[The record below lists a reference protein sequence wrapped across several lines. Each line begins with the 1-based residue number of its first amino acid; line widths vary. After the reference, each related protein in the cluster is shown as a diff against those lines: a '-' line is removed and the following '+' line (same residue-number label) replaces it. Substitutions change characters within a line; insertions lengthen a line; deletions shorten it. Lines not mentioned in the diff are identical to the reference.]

1 MQNFETF
8 LERVKEQHPDEFQEL
23 NDILS
28 RYQTLKAANKK
39 LRTQQ
44 ESLTKELDFLT
55 HQITE
60 KTNNAIA

>member
-1 MQNFETF
+1 M
-8 LERVKEQHPDEFQEL
+8 KEQHPDEFQEL